1 MKPVGLRKNH
11 PSSNLWKRRYRVT
24 NEELYQIIGTTLIE
38 DFNHQQQLKWLAYLS
53 RRENTDIMKRLNTTK
68 NKRIGRKPLPVME
81 LAIRVFELEKNI
93 FLKNDFN
100 RKFF

>member
-1 MKPVGLRKNH
+1 
-11 PSSNLWKRRYRVT
+11 
-24 NEELYQIIGTTLIE
+24 
-38 DFNHQQQLKWLAYLS
+38 
-53 RRENTDIMKRLNTTK
+53 MKRLNTTK